1 MAAPYRAVVD
11 EEGRIVIPEELRRR
25 LQLAPGSGVEVRESA
40 GLIWLRQE
48 TPAAGDE
55 AAADAAAALAH
66 DAEAARRAD
75 LELIR
80 QSKGVIPTPRPMS
93 EDFDEEIEEAIAEA
107 MAERYPWTLRQ

>member
-1 MAAPYRAVVD
+1 MAAPYRAIVD

-25 LQLAPGSGVEVRESA
+25 LRLAPGSGVEVRESA

-48 TPAAGDE
+48 TPAAGD
-55 AAADAAAALAH
+55 

-93 EDFDEEIEEAIAEA
+93 EDFDEEIEEAIADA